1 MLCCQNAV
9 DFESGEGMK
18 KGKKDI
24 LMLYLSWPLI
34 LGLVFLLAAVYGLI
48 RDPKTGL
55 LMLYAAAAYYLAAF
69 VLWLLMRKKLNRRL
83 VLFGASYAQVQNQ
96 LLRQVSI
103 PFAMCEEDGTLIWS
117 NPAFE
122 QLFPE
127 KHSLLSAFFPE
138 MENADFAR
146 KSSYEISYKDQKYIL
161 KVSRLEADSESLNLV
176 GGAGKDMR
184 LYNVYLVDETDL
196 VYYRRALEEE
206 QSVMMLIFVDNY
218 EEVMESVE
226 YVRRSLLDALIERK
240 LNHYVTSSHGL
251 IRKMEK
257 DRYLVV
263 MKQKDLAAMEED
275 KFSLLDDIKT
285 VNIGNE
291 MAVTLSIGAGTGANT
306 LLEDYQHARQAID
319 MALGRGGDQVVM
331 RIGDEVR
338 YFGGKS
344 QSTERTTRVKARIKA
359 HALRELI
366 DTKEKLI
373 IMGHPMSDLDAVGAA
388 IGIYRAAKFS
398 GKRAYIVI
406 NEITKSLEPLIDT
419 FRNKDYEEDLFI
431 RNDRALELFNN
442 DTLLVVVDSNRPSYT
457 ECPDLLKRA
466 ANNVVVMDHHRQGRE
481 RIENA
486 LLSYVEPYASS
497 ASEMV
502 AEMVQYYDDGLKL
515 RSQEA
520 DALLAGIVMDTNNF
534 VNKAGV
540 RTFEAAAYLRR
551 NGADVTRVRKMFRE
565 GLNDYMLRAET
576 VSQAEMFLD
585 DFIISICPR
594 RHYNQNQTTI
604 AAQAANELLEI
615 RGVKASFVLT
625 EYDDKIYVSARSI
638 DEVNVQIIM
647 EKLGGGGHLSMAG
660 AQFEGI
666 KMPEAVEKL
675 KAALTEF
682 KEENQNH

>member
-1 MLCCQNAV
+1 
-9 DFESGEGMK
+9 MK
-18 KGKKDI
+18 KGKRDI
-24 LMLYLSWPLI
+24 LKLYLIWPFI
-34 LGLVFLLAAVYGLI
+34 LGLGFLLAAIYGCI

-55 LMLYAAAAYYLAAF
+55 WMLCAAGVYYIAAF
-69 VLWLLMRKKLNRRL
+69 LIWLLFRKRLNRRL
-83 VLFGASYAQVQNQ
+83 ILFGASYAQVQNQ

-103 PFAMCEEDGTLIWS
+103 PFAMCESDGTLVWK

-127 KHSLLSAFFPE
+127 KHTYLSSFFPE
-138 MENADFAR
+138 LENADFS
-146 KSSYEISYKDQKYIL
+146 KKNSFEISYKEQKYIL
-161 KVSRLEADSESLNLV
+161 KVARLEADADALSPLNDV
-176 GGAGKDMR
+176 GKDTR

-206 QSVMMLIFVDNY
+206 TSVMMLIFIDNY
-218 EEVMESVE
+218 EEVMDSVE
-226 YVRRSLLDALIERK
+226 YVRRSLLGALIERK
-240 LNHYVTSSHGL
+240 LNRYVTSANGL
-251 IRKMEK
+251 IRKLEK
-257 DRYLVV
+257 DRFLVV
-263 MKQKDLAAMEED
+263 LKKKALDALEED
-275 KFSLLDDIKT
+275 KFSLLEDIKT

-291 MAVTLSIGAGTGANT
+291 MAVTLSIGVGAGNGTI
-306 LLEDYQHARQAID
+306 LEDYQSARQAID
-319 MALGRGGDQVVM
+319 MALGRGGDQVVLK
-331 RIGDEVR
+331 IGDEVR

-344 QSTERTTRVKARIKA
+344 LSTERTTRVKARIHA

-366 DTKEKLI
+366 DSKEKVI
-373 IMGHPMSDLDAVGAA
+373 IMGHPMSDLDAIGAA
-388 IGIYRAAKFS
+388 MGIYRAAKFS
-398 GKRAYIVI
+398 GKRAYIIV
-406 NEITKSLEPLIDT
+406 NEVTKSLEPLIDT
-419 FRNKDYEEDLFI
+419 FRNKEYEEELFI
-431 RNDRALELFNN
+431 KNDRALELFNN

-466 ANNVVVMDHHRQGRE
+466 SNNVVVMDHHRQGRE

-486 LLSYVEPYASS
+486 LLSYVETYASS

-502 AEMVQYYDDGLKL
+502 AEMVQYYDDSLKL
-515 RSQEA
+515 KPQEA

-534 VNKAGV
+534 VNKAGI

-551 NGADVTRVRKMFRE
+551 NGADVTRVRKLFRE

-576 VSQAEMFLD
+576 VSHAEMFLD
-585 DFIISICPR
+585 DFMISICPR

-638 DEVNVQIIM
+638 DEVNVQVIM

-666 KMPEAVEKL
+666 TIEEAVEKV
-675 KAALTEF
+675 KAVLTEF
-682 KEENQNH
+682 KEESKNH

>member
-1 MLCCQNAV
+1 
-9 DFESGEGMK
+9 MK
-18 KGKKDI
+18 TKKRDV
-24 LMLYLSWPLI
+24 LKLYMIWPFL
-34 LGLVFLLAAVYGLI
+34 LGLVFLLAAVYGFI
-48 RDPKTGL
+48 RDLKTGW
-55 LMLYAAAAYYLAAF
+55 LMLGAAAVYYITAF
-69 VLWLLMRKKLNRRL
+69 VLWLIFRKRINRSL
-83 VLFGASYAQVQNQ
+83 VHFGASYAQVQNQ

-103 PFAMCEEDGTLIWS
+103 PFAMCEEDGTIFWY

-127 KHSLLSAFFPE
+127 KHSVLSSYFPE
-138 MENADFAR
+138 MENAELA
-146 KSSYEISYKDQKYIL
+146 KKTSYEISYKDQKYVL
-161 KVSRLEADSESLNLV
+161 KVSRLEADADALSPLGE
-176 GGAGKDMR
+176 AGKEVN
-184 LYNVYLVDETDL
+184 LFNVYLVDETDL
-196 VYYRRALEEE
+196 VYYKRALEEE
-206 QSVMMLIFVDNY
+206 KCVMMLIFVDNY

-240 LNHYVTSSHGL
+240 LNSYVSAAKGVM
-251 IRKMEK
+251 RKLEK

-263 MKQKDLAAMEED
+263 MKQQALDTLTED

-291 MAVTLSIGAGTGANT
+291 MAVTLSIGVGTGSGT
-306 LLEDYQHARQAID
+306 IQEDYQYARQAID

-331 RIGDEVR
+331 KIGQEVR

-344 QSTERTTRVKARIKA
+344 LTTERTTRVKARIKA

-366 DTKEKLI
+366 DSKEKVM
-373 IMGHPMSDLDAVGAA
+373 IMGHPMSDLDAIGAA
-388 IGIYRAAKFS
+388 IGIYRAARFS
-398 GKRAYIVI
+398 GKRAYIVV
-406 NEITKSLEPLIDT
+406 NEVTKSLEPLIET
-419 FRNKDYEEDLFI
+419 FKNKEYEDDLFI

-466 ANNVVVMDHHRQGRE
+466 SNNVVVMDHHRQGRE

-502 AEMVQYYDDGLKL
+502 AEVVQYYDDSLKL
-515 RSQEA
+515 KSQEA
-520 DALLAGIVMDTNNF
+520 DALLSGIVMDTNNF

-551 NGADVTRVRKMFRE
+551 SGADVSRVRKMFRE

-576 VSQAEMFLD
+576 VSHAEMYLD
-585 DFIISICPR
+585 DFMIGICPTR
-594 RHYNQNQTTI
+594 PYNQNQTTV

-625 EYDDKIYVSARSI
+625 EYEDKIYVSARSI
-638 DEVNVQIIM
+638 DEVNVQVIM

-666 KMPEAVEKL
+666 PMTEAMDRV
-675 KAALTEF
+675 KAALSEF
-682 KEENQNH
+682 KEENQEH